1 MEAAAFLLRRGG
13 GTITAAE
20 LAHTVHF
27 RKADMPLLQPVLQ
40 SRIDAILSHVDDVVP
55 IESIGA
61 WLQESPFSRVWV
73 FDRFMGKLEAV
84 IP

>member
-1 MEAAAFLLRRGG
+1 MIASAVQLSLTLPLPVWFRLRR
-13 GTITAAE
+13 
-20 LAHTVHF
+20 L

-61 WLQESPFSRVWV
+61 WLQESAFSRVWV